1 MTKKERAVACVELLK
16 AEFPDDLCSLT
27 YEDPYQLLVAVR
39 LSAQCTDARVNM
51 VTPALFEKYPT
62 PVEMAAAD
70 VEDVRQETWSSWR
83 TRYWTALMGRSLRL
97 SKN

>member
-39 LSAQCTDARVNM
+39 LSVHRRAGEHGHAGAV
-51 VTPALFEKYPT
+51 
-62 PVEMAAAD
+62 
-70 VEDVRQETWSSWR
+70 
-83 TRYWTALMGRSLRL
+83 
-97 SKN
+97 